1 MMLMN
6 LVLMCVMW
14 SASTFNYYL
23 LTFFLKY
30 IPGNIFTNTAIS
42 NASELSAYAASG
54 YLMNMMGVKIS
65 FFTGFLIASIGGTLL
80 IFCFEIASA
89 MPVFVLLAK
98 FGVSFAFNVSYLGTP
113 QLFPVVL
120 TGTAFGICNIFSR
133 FSTVLS
139 APVAEFTDP
148 LPMIIFTSL
157 TVIAG
162 VLSLFLQVPKT
173 EKKTED
179 KDLK

>member
-1 MMLMN
+1 MFMN
-6 LVLMCVMW
+6 LALMCVMW
-14 SASTFNYYL
+14 TASSFNYYL

-30 IPGNIFTNTAIS
+30 IPGNIFTNTAIA
-42 NASELSAYAASG
+42 NASELFAYAASG
-54 YLMNMMGVKIS
+54 YLMNIMGIKTS
-65 FFTGFLIASIGGTLL
+65 FFTGFLIASIGGILL
-80 IFCFEIASA
+80 IFCFGIVSV

-148 LPMIIFTSL
+148 LPMIIFTSM

-162 VLSLFLQVPKT
+162 ALSLFLKVPKV
-173 EKKTED
+173 EKKVD
-179 KDLK
+179 GQDLK